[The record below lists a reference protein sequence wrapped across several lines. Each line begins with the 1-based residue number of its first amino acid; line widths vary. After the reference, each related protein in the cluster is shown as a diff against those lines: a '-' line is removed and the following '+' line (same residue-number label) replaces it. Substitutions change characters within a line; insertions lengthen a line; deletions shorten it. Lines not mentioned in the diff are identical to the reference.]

1 LEEEPNQRSRETFS
15 TSQIKGG
22 SKSRLTCFVNGN
34 KSRSTHKAYKA
45 YKPASVTKTKEKR
58 VKGIFFFFNKKKK
71 QAFSKEIYQIKGD
84 LKVGSPYPGVF
95 VLLFGSIRAI

>member
-58 VKGIFFFFNKKKK
+58 VKGIFFFFNKKKNRLSPK
-71 QAFSKEIYQIKGD
+71 RFIKSKVI
-84 LKVGSPYPGVF
+84 
-95 VLLFGSIRAI
+95 